1 MLTDSK
7 RERVAEWNAPR
18 RAVSLAQWVPE
29 LVGARAAETPEAL
42 ALAATERVLTYHELD
57 TRANRLAH
65 ELRALGVGPEAV
77 VGLCARS
84 SPEMVVGALAILKAG
99 GAYLP
104 LDPAYPSER
113 LAFILSDARCPLV
126 LTAPCVA
133 DRVAAGVQRVV
144 TVDLDGPGSS
154 TPPAT
159 DLGADNLAYVIY
171 TSGSTG
177 RPKGVEI
184 THASLLNLVSW
195 HRSAF
200 RITPADRA
208 TQIAAVGFDAAVW
221 ELWPY
226 LTAGAS
232 VHVPDEAVRDEPEAL
247 RDWLL
252 AQGITITFVATPM
265 AERMMALPWPPLTP
279 LRVMLTGADA
289 LHAYPP
295 PGLPFLLVNNYGPT
309 ECTVVATSG
318 PVLAEGPRDRP
329 PAIGRPI
336 DNTRVHIL
344 DDQSRPVPVGA
355 AGELHI
361 GGAGLARGYVNR
373 PDLTALKFVPDPFSA
388 EPGARLYKTGD
399 LACLLP
405 DGQVAFL
412 GRIDDQIKIRGFR
425 IEPNEIVTVLNE
437 HPDVIQS
444 VVVAR
449 DMAGGDKR
457 LVAYLV
463 PAAGSTPG
471 HVALRT
477 FLRARLPEYMVPAVF
492 VRLGALPLNPNGKID
507 RNALPAPT
515 PENTVRDD
523 AFVGPR
529 TPVEERVTGILAPLL
544 GLEQVSVED
553 NFFLLGAQSLLGTQM
568 IARIRDTFGVEL
580 CLRQVFDAPTVATL
594 SAEVERLLVEKLDAM
609 TEDEAQRL
617 LTPGT
622 RPE

>member
-1 MLTDSK
+1 MLTDSR
-7 RERVAEWNAPR
+7 RERTAGLSALR
-18 RAVSLAQWVPE
+18 RAFPLTHCVPE
-29 LVGARAAETPEAL
+29 LVGARAAETPDAV
-42 ALAATERVLTYHELD
+42 AVAAAERVLTYQELD
-57 TRANRLAH
+57 TRANRLAQ
-65 ELRALGVGPEAV
+65 ELRALGVGPDVV
-77 VGLCARS
+77 VGLCATS

-126 LTAPCVA
+126 VTAPCVA
-133 DRVAAGVQRVV
+133 DRVATGVQRVV
-144 TVDLDGPGSS
+144 TVDVDGLRSS

-184 THASLLNLVSW
+184 THASLLNLVAW

-200 RITPADRA
+200 QITPADRA

-226 LTAGAS
+226 LAAGAS
-232 VHVPDEAVRDEPEAL
+232 VHLPDEAVRGEPEAL

-252 AQGITITFVATPM
+252 AQGITITFVPTPM
-265 AERMMALPWPPLTP
+265 AERMMALPWPALTP

-318 PVLAEGPRDRP
+318 PVLPGGPRDRP

-336 DNTRVHIL
+336 DNTQVYIL
-344 DDQSRPVPVGA
+344 DDQARLVPVGVP
-355 AGELHI
+355 GELHI
-361 GGAGLARGYVNR
+361 GGRGLARGYVNR
-373 PDLTALKFVPDPFSA
+373 PELTALKFVPDPFSA

-412 GRIDDQIKIRGFR
+412 GRIDDQLKIRGFR

-437 HPDVIQS
+437 HPDVLQS

-463 PAAGSTPG
+463 PAAGCTPS
-471 HVALRT
+471 HIALRS

-492 VRLGALPLNPNGKID
+492 VQLGALPLNPNGKID
-507 RNALPAPT
+507 RSALPAPN

-529 TPVEERVTGILAPLL
+529 TPVEERVMGILAPLL

-568 IARIRDTFGVEL
+568 IARIRDAFGVEL

-594 SAEVERLLVEKLDAM
+594 SAEVERLLVEQLEAM

-622 RPE
+622 RAE

>member
-1 MLTDSK
+1 MLTDS
-7 RERVAEWNAPR
+7 RQERTAELSALR
-18 RAVSLAQWVPE
+18 RAFPLTDCVPR
-29 LVGARAAETPEAL
+29 LVGARAAETPG
-42 ALAATERVLTYHELD
+42 AAAVAAPERVLTYQELD

-65 ELRALGVGPEAV
+65 ELRALGVGPDVV

-126 LTAPCVA
+126 VVAPCAA
-133 DRVAAGVQRVV
+133 DRVAAAGQRMV
-144 TVDLDGPGSS
+144 TVGLAGPRSS

-159 DLGADNLAYVIY
+159 DLEADNLAYVIY

-184 THASLLNLVSW
+184 THASLSNLVSW

-200 RITPADRA
+200 QVTPADRA
-208 TQIAAVGFDAAVW
+208 TQIASVGFDAAVW

-247 RDWLL
+247 REWLL
-252 AQGITITFVATPM
+252 AREITITFVPTPM
-265 AERMMALPWPPLTP
+265 AERMLTLPWPTSAP

-289 LHAYPP
+289 LHVYPP
-295 PGLPFLLVNNYGPT
+295 PGLPFVLVNNYGPT

-318 PVLAEGPRDRP
+318 PVLPGGPRDRP
-329 PAIGRPI
+329 PAIGRAI
-336 DNTRVHIL
+336 DNTRIYIL
-344 DDQSRPVPVGA
+344 DDQSRPVPPGVP
-355 AGELHI
+355 GELHI

-388 EPGARLYKTGD
+388 EPGARLYRTGD
-399 LACLLP
+399 LACVLP

-425 IEPNEIVTVLNE
+425 IEPNEIVSALDD
-437 HPDVIQS
+437 HPDVLQS

-449 DMAGGDKR
+449 DIACGDKR

-471 HVALRT
+471 HVALRS

-492 VRLGALPLNPNGKID
+492 VQLDALPLSPNGKID
-507 RNALPAPT
+507 RTALPAPT

-529 TPVEERVTGILAPLL
+529 TPVEERVMGILAPLL
-544 GLEQVSVED
+544 GVEQVSVED

-568 IARIRDTFGVEL
+568 IARIRDAFGVEL
-580 CLRQVFDAPTVATL
+580 SLRQVFDAPTVARL
-594 SAEVERLLVEKLDAM
+594 SAEVERLLVEQLETM

-622 RPE
+622 RSE